1 MVAYCSSCREDRGR
15 HTLRG
20 IHSSSHD
27 SRRRYLK
34 KEHKSIIPGGA
45 MVIGGVCLMYLQ
57 NYIRVISLIQK
68 GRDYSEE
75 VQRNSY
81 RGSSAKESS
90 SNESSPKMRMALCH
104 LCQRGRV
111 NHIDVIDV
119 YRWGEIVTLTIDVE
133 HSVSTC

>member
-20 IHSSSHD
+20 SHSSSHD

-45 MVIGGVCLMYLQ
+45 MVTGGVCLMYLQ
-57 NYIRVISLIQK
+57 HYIRVISLVQK

-75 VQRNSY
+75 VQRHSY
-81 RGSSAKESS
+81 RGSNPKESS
-90 SNESSPKMRMALCH
+90 SKGSSPKMRMALCH
-104 LCQRGRV
+104 
-111 NHIDVIDV
+111 
-119 YRWGEIVTLTIDVE
+119 
-133 HSVSTC
+133 